1 MKNILPIAASCLL
14 AGGAIG
20 YIAGNSGDNPEDSD
34 QASSSKK
41 SVSSGSS
48 RSVSGS
54 GSGANAA
61 SRSDKPKTYA
71 EASATPGQT
80 ARLQALVDLYSGL
93 SSEEFAGE
101 ADKLE
106 DLPFNERIL
115 SAYILFAA
123 WAEKSPYEAFD
134 HANTKMGRTAM
145 FVRPTI
151 LQSWASTDPK
161 AASRYYE
168 SNKSDFAMMGMMGR
182 GGGSSGAGTVAGEW
196 AKQDPEGALAWAKT
210 LEGRDSEQA
219 TVKALSQIASTDP
232 SRAAELTSGLTGDAL
247 SKANRSIAAEWAKKD
262 WAATESFVN
271 DLPADQQGA
280 ALGAAVEA
288 LASENPQLAATKAL
302 EIPEGEAR
310 DEAVESVAES
320 MARENPAEA
329 ADWIV
334 KNGTEKAQKEA
345 MRDVMGNWVSQ
356 DAAAARTWAVEQPE
370 GALRD
375 SAVSSYVMSDSKGDP
390 QENIQ
395 LAESISDEGSRGW
408 AIGMTTMRWMGQ
420 DSEAATEYLQ
430 SSDAIDER
438 MKERILNRGQGDRG
452 R

>member
-14 AGGAIG
+14 AGGAVG
-20 YIAGNSGDNPEDSD
+20 YIAGNSGGNSEDSE
-34 QASSSKK
+34 QASVPRE
-41 SVSSGSS
+41 SVSAGSS
-48 RSVSGS
+48 RSVSRA
-54 GSGANAA
+54 GSGANSA
-61 SRSDKPKTYA
+61 SRSDKPQTYA
-71 EASATPGQT
+71 EVAATPGQT

-93 SSEEFAGE
+93 SGEEFVKE
-101 ADKLE
+101 ADKLK
-106 DLPFNERIL
+106 DLPFNEQIL
-115 SAYILFAA
+115 SAYVLFSA
-123 WAEKSPYEAFD
+123 WAEKSPYEALD
-134 HANTKMGRTAM
+134 HAKTKMGMTGA
-145 FVRPTI
+145 FVKPTI
-151 LQSWASTDPK
+151 LQSWAATDPK
-161 AASRYYE
+161 AAARYYE

-182 GGGSSGAGTVAGEW
+182 GGGSSGAGTIAEEW
-196 AKQDPEGALAWAKT
+196 AKQDPEGALAWSKT
-210 LEGRDSEQA
+210 LEGRDGEQA

-232 SRAAELTSGLTGDAL
+232 ERASGLTAGLTGDSL
-247 SKANRSIAAEWAKKD
+247 SKANSSIAAEWAKKD
-262 WAATESFVN
+262 WPATESFIEN
-271 DLPADQQGA
+271 LPADQQGA

-288 LASENPQLAATKAL
+288 LAGENPMLAATKAL

-320 MARENPAEA
+320 MSRENPAEA

-334 KNGTEKAQKEA
+334 KNGTEKAQKDA
-345 MRDVMGNWVSQ
+345 MRDVMGNWVNQ
-356 DAAAARTWAVEQPE
+356 DAVAAKTWAVEQPE

-375 SAVSSYVMSDSKGDP
+375 SAVSSFVMSDSKGDP

-420 DSEAATEYLQ
+420 DSEAATDYLQ

-438 MKERILNRGQGDRG
+438 MKERILNRGQGGRG